1 MLGYLYFKILFLLF
15 FILVLYLSTHI
26 LKEVNSLG
34 PLDKSIRLG
43 ESDKENIWEPNRE
56 PSHCELKHV
65 SFSNKVY
72 WHWA

>member
-56 PSHCELKHV
+56 PSRCELKHV
-65 SFSNKVY
+65 SFSNIVY